1 MKPLLILLL
10 CFWAA
15 TLSAED
21 KKAQTPEQQT
31 AAHIDELKQKIARDP
46 ERDIAINCAEL
57 VRELVE
63 QFNIQMNGGEL
74 QPAQR
79 TLDDIG
85 TYADK
90 ARDAAKY
97 KHHKL
102 KQAELTLH
110 KSARR
115 LADISQS
122 LALENRPAISA
133 VVQRI
138 EAADDAILN
147 QVFKD

>member
-1 MKPLLILLL
+1 MKLLIMLL

-15 TLSAED
+15 ALSAED

-31 AAHIDELKQKIARDP
+31 TAHIDELKQKIARDP
-46 ERDIAINCAEL
+46 ERDIAINSAEL

-63 QFNIQMNGGEL
+63 QFNIQMNAGEL

-90 ARDAAKY
+90 ARDGAKN

-102 KQAELTLH
+102 KQAELILH

-115 LADISQS
+115 LADIAQS
-122 LALENRPAISA
+122 LALENRPAINA
-133 VVQRI
+133 MVQRI
-138 EAADDAILN
+138 EAADDAILS